1 MNVLERLLADHR
13 RFQELADEL
22 DRQVLG
28 SGNRSRGG
36 WGQAESDTT
45 QKALETL
52 LPDMLRHERIER
64 TLLFPALLKLAPVEA
79 SLLESI
85 EREHSEFDALLSRFL
100 GEQPKAEDRPT
111 TWMLLNLM
119 RLTSMLQRHML
130 FEEQELFTLAERHI
144 PKAELERLGAAAEKL
159 LAEGAGSPARPPLR
173 GP

>member
-1 MNVLERLLADHR
+1 MNVIERLVADHR
-13 RFQELADEL
+13 RFQDLADEL

-28 SGNRSRGG
+28 GGNRSHGG
-36 WGQAESDTT
+36 WGEAESAAT

-52 LPDMLRHERIER
+52 LPDMLRHERVER
-64 TLLFPALLKLAPVEA
+64 TLLFPAMLKYAPIEG

-85 EREHSEFDALLSRFL
+85 ENEHREFDALLARFL

-130 FEEQELFTLAERHI
+130 FEEQELFSLAERHI
-144 PKAELERLGAAAEKL
+144 PKAELERLGTAAEKI
-159 LAEGAGSPARPPLR
+159 LAEGTGSPSHPPLR